1 MSAPELKPCPF
12 CGGEAALTNREMPGC
27 AFVICMGCQAQ
38 GDDGSIERVAAKWNT
53 RADLCTPTDEQV
65 KALEAALQTFIYETA
80 HLSPLEDD
88 GSHWCK
94 ISAECLEKGRAALRD
109 MGEG

>member
-1 MSAPELKPCPF
+1 MTDQDLTAPDRIYINPKD
-12 CGGEAALTNREMPGC
+12 
-27 AFVICMGCQAQ
+27 AFVTHTTWSTIPFKECVV
-38 GDDGSIERVAAKWNT
+38 EYR
-53 RADLCTPTDEQV
+53 RADLCTPTDERV
-65 KALEAALQTFIYETA
+65 KALEAALQTFIYETT

-109 MGEG
+109 MDATP